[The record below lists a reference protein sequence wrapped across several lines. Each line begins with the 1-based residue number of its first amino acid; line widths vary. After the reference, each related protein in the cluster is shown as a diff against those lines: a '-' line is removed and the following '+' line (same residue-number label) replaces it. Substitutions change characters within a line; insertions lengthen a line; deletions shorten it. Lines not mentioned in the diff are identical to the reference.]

1 MPKTIQSLHVSHH
14 FDDMR
19 AQWITLFQ
27 LAIHQGPPDFK
38 PFGPSLNLK
47 HALKTLDHIESPNVF
62 ELLLQLGLHRSQ
74 HEAANLSRLILEFLI
89 AFLAA
94 AVALS
99 AGSSGSGSYRTFS
112 FLSCLRTILR
122 FLYQV
127 VKFVPFSLSFS
138 RMNFNAKLVTGAGG
152 AIDLQHKMQNTKT
165 CIHEEQFILNAL
177 IKLLPL
183 SSTSL

>member
-27 LAIHQGPPDFK
+27 LAIHQGSPDVE

-74 HEAANLSRLILEFLI
+74 HEAADLSRLILEFMI
-89 AFLAA
+89 GI
-94 AVALS
+94 LS
-99 AGSSGSGSYRTFS
+99 SSGGIISRFLWKG
-112 FLSCLRTILR
+112 FLSDI
-122 FLYQV
+122 FLFIMLENNSQV
-127 VKFVPFSLSFS
+127 SIPGSKVCS
-138 RMNFNAKLVTGAGG
+138 
-152 AIDLQHKMQNTKT
+152 I
-165 CIHEEQFILNAL
+165 QFIF
-177 IKLLPL
+177 IKDGFQRKIG
-183 SSTSL
+183 SWSRWCH